1 MAKKNVLVINDE
13 LFMGMDL
20 DELKVYSGKGKA
32 KKLDLNTTVTTV
44 MSVLLYNSGL
54 IDMFETL
61 APQVDAL
68 DSLSEF
74 ISERTEEY
82 NLLFDSAIELDE
94 KVEEAFD
101 RHGIVRIGEEEE
113 VEEDEEPEEEE
124 EDEEAVDYSSMS
136 LGELR
141 KLCKENGIKYTPKDK
156 AEALIE
162 KLEALEEEEVE
173 EDEEPEEEEEDEEAV
188 DYSSMSLGELRKL
201 CKENGIKYTP
211 KDKAEALIE
220 KLEALEEEEDEE
232 GEVTE
237 EELDEILD
245 EEFEDEVFEEE
256 KTIKNKNGKGKK
268 KR

>member
-124 EDEEAVDYSSMS
+124 EDEDAVDYSSMS

-162 KLEALEEEEVE
+162 KLEALEEEEEE
-173 EDEEPEEEEEDEEAV
+173 EDEEPEEV
-188 DYSSMSLGELRKL
+188 
-201 CKENGIKYTP
+201 
-211 KDKAEALIE
+211 
-220 KLEALEEEEDEE
+220 EEDEE

-256 KTIKNKNGKGKK
+256 KAIKNKNGKGKK

>member
-32 KKLDLNTTVTTV
+32 KKLDLSTTVTTV

-113 VEEDEEPEEEE
+113 EE
-124 EDEEAVDYSSMS
+124 EDEDAVDYSSMS

-173 EDEEPEEEEEDEEAV
+173 EDEEPEEEEEDEE
-188 DYSSMSLGELRKL
+188 
-201 CKENGIKYTP
+201 
-211 KDKAEALIE
+211 
-220 KLEALEEEEDEE
+220 

-256 KTIKNKNGKGKK
+256 KAIKNKNGKGKK

>member
-61 APQVDAL
+61 VPQVDAL

-74 ISERTEEY
+74 ISDRIEEY

-113 VEEDEEPEEEE
+113 EDEDGEEPEED
-124 EDEEAVDYSSMS
+124 EDAVDYSSMS

-156 AEALIE
+156 AEALIA
-162 KLEALEEEEVE
+162 KLEELDE
-173 EDEEPEEEEEDEEAV
+173 EEPEEEDEDGEE
-188 DYSSMSLGELRKL
+188 
-201 CKENGIKYTP
+201 P
-211 KDKAEALIE
+211 
-220 KLEALEEEEDEE
+220 EEDEE

-245 EEFEDEVFEEE
+245 EEFEDEVFEDE
-256 KTIKNKNGKGKK
+256 KAIKNKNGKGKK

>member
-101 RHGIVRIGEEEE
+101 RHGIVRIGEE
-113 VEEDEEPEEEE
+113 DEEPEEEE
-124 EDEEAVDYSSMS
+124 EDED
-136 LGELR
+136 
-141 KLCKENGIKYTPKDK
+141 
-156 AEALIE
+156 
-162 KLEALEEEEVE
+162 
-173 EDEEPEEEEEDEEAV
+173 AV

-232 GEVTE
+232 DEEPEEEEPEVTE

-245 EEFEDEVFEEE
+245 EEFEDEVFEDE
-256 KTIKNKNGKGKK
+256 KAIKNKNGKGKK

>member
-13 LFMGMDL
+13 LFLGMDI

-61 APQVDAL
+61 ASQVDAL

-113 VEEDEEPEEEE
+113 VEEDEEPEED
-124 EDEEAVDYSSMS
+124 EDAVDYSSMS

-162 KLEALEEEEVE
+162 KLEALEGEEV
-173 EDEEPEEEEEDEEAV
+173 
-188 DYSSMSLGELRKL
+188 
-201 CKENGIKYTP
+201 
-211 KDKAEALIE
+211 
-220 KLEALEEEEDEE
+220 EE

-256 KTIKNKNGKGKK
+256 KAIKNKNGKGKK

>member
-74 ISERTEEY
+74 ISERMEEY

-124 EDEEAVDYSSMS
+124 EDEDVVDYSSMS

-173 EDEEPEEEEEDEEAV
+173 EDEEPEEEEEDEE
-188 DYSSMSLGELRKL
+188 
-201 CKENGIKYTP
+201 
-211 KDKAEALIE
+211 
-220 KLEALEEEEDEE
+220 

-256 KTIKNKNGKGKK
+256 KAIKNKNGKGKK

>member
-61 APQVDAL
+61 AQQIDAL

-94 KVEEAFD
+94 KVEEVFD
-101 RHGIVRIGEEEE
+101 RHGIVRIGDEEEA
-113 VEEDEEPEEEE
+113 EEGEEPEEEE
-124 EDEEAVDYSSMS
+124 EDEDVVDYSSMS

-162 KLEALEEEEVE
+162 KLEALDEEEAE
-173 EDEEPEEEEEDEEAV
+173 E
-188 DYSSMSLGELRKL
+188 G
-201 CKENGIKYTP
+201 
-211 KDKAEALIE
+211 
-220 KLEALEEEEDEE
+220 EE

-256 KTIKNKNGKGKK
+256 KAIKNKNGKGKK

>member
-20 DELKVYSGKGKA
+20 DELKVYSGKGKV
-32 KKLDLNTTVTTV
+32 KKLDLNTTVTAV

-82 NLLFDSAIELDE
+82 NLVFDSSIELDE

-113 VEEDEEPEEEE
+113 EEDD
-124 EDEEAVDYSSMS
+124 EDAVDYSSMS

-162 KLEALEEEEVE
+162 KLEALDEEEA
-173 EDEEPEEEEEDEEAV
+173 EEEEE
-188 DYSSMSLGELRKL
+188 
-201 CKENGIKYTP
+201 P
-211 KDKAEALIE
+211 
-220 KLEALEEEEDEE
+220 
-232 GEVTE
+232 EVTE

-245 EEFEDEVFEEE
+245 EEFEDEVFEDE
-256 KTIKNKNGKGKK
+256 KAIKNKNGKGKK

>member
-61 APQVDAL
+61 VPQVDAL
-68 DSLSEF
+68 DSLSDF
-74 ISERTEEY
+74 ISERIDEY

-101 RHGIVRIGEEEE
+101 RYGIVRIGDEEED
-113 VEEDEEPEEEE
+113 EEDEEPEDEEE
-124 EDEEAVDYSSMS
+124 
-136 LGELR
+136 
-141 KLCKENGIKYTPKDK
+141 P
-156 AEALIE
+156 
-162 KLEALEEEEVE
+162 
-173 EDEEPEEEEEDEEAV
+173 
-188 DYSSMSLGELRKL
+188 
-201 CKENGIKYTP
+201 
-211 KDKAEALIE
+211 
-220 KLEALEEEEDEE
+220 
-232 GEVTE
+232 EVTE

-245 EEFEDEVFEEE
+245 EEFEDEVFEDE
-256 KTIKNKNGKGKK
+256 KAIKNKNGKGKK

>member
-162 KLEALEEEEVE
+162 KLEALEEEE
-173 EDEEPEEEEEDEEAV
+173 
-188 DYSSMSLGELRKL
+188 
-201 CKENGIKYTP
+201 
-211 KDKAEALIE
+211 
-220 KLEALEEEEDEE
+220 DEE

>member
-113 VEEDEEPEEEE
+113 VEDDED
-124 EDEEAVDYSSMS
+124 AVDYSSMS

-173 EDEEPEEEEEDEEAV
+173 EDEEPEEVED
-188 DYSSMSLGELRKL
+188 
-201 CKENGIKYTP
+201 
-211 KDKAEALIE
+211 
-220 KLEALEEEEDEE
+220 DEE

-256 KTIKNKNGKGKK
+256 KAIKNKNGKGKK

>member
-61 APQVDAL
+61 VPQVDAL
-68 DSLSEF
+68 DSLSDF
-74 ISERTEEY
+74 ISERIDEY

-101 RHGIVRIGEEEE
+101 RYGIVRIGDEEED
-113 VEEDEEPEEEE
+113 EEDEEPEEEE
-124 EDEEAVDYSSMS
+124 EEIEEEVDYSSMS

-162 KLEALEEEEVE
+162 KLEALDEEEDE
-173 EDEEPEEEEEDEEAV
+173 EDEEPEDEEE
-188 DYSSMSLGELRKL
+188 
-201 CKENGIKYTP
+201 P
-211 KDKAEALIE
+211 
-220 KLEALEEEEDEE
+220 
-232 GEVTE
+232 EVTE

-245 EEFEDEVFEEE
+245 EEFEDEVFEDE
-256 KTIKNKNGKGKK
+256 KAIKNKNGKGKK

>member
-113 VEEDEEPEEEE
+113 AEEDEEPEEEE
-124 EDEEAVDYSSMS
+124 EDEDAVDYSSMS

-162 KLEALEEEEVE
+162 KLEALEEEEAE
-173 EDEEPEEEEEDEEAV
+173 EDEEPE
-188 DYSSMSLGELRKL
+188 
-201 CKENGIKYTP
+201 
-211 KDKAEALIE
+211 
-220 KLEALEEEEDEE
+220 EEEEDEE

-256 KTIKNKNGKGKK
+256 KAIKNKNGKGKK